1 MTTITAIQ
9 TRYAGCRFRSR
20 LEARW
25 AVFFDHLGVP
35 WQYEPQGFELEHG
48 PYLPDFFLPSIDT
61 WYEVKGQRPTGHEL
75 DLAWDLWLAT
85 DRPVAVAWGDIPRSA
100 GEYGGD
106 LMARAGH
113 RGIHCRADDDFAWC
127 ICTECGKPGIEYEA
141 RSARICKHDTND
153 RLHNGDHPRI
163 LAAYEAARSARFEHG
178 ETPNQRTTP

>member
-1 MTTITAIQ
+1 MTITAIQ

-61 WYEVKGQRPTGHEL
+61 WYEVKGRQLTEVESM
-75 DLAWDLWLAT
+75 LAT
-85 DRPVAVAWGDIPRSA
+85 DLMIGTDQDVVVAWGDIPRSVDYA
-100 GEYGGD
+100 GANDAWRREQRGMYLAVDWDLYG
-106 LMARAGH
+106 
-113 RGIHCRADDDFAWC
+113 WC
-127 ICTECGKPGIEYEA
+127 ICNDCGKPGIQYAA
-141 RSARICKHDTND
+141 RSCRICKHTSCDKCS
-153 RLHNGDHPRI
+153 NGDHPRI